1 MNAQLLN
8 ASVVVEYRDTFA
20 EAVIK
25 NLIVV
30 VIGLS
35 INYINIG
42 LMHTFCKHQIFY
54 TNPRYILF
62 FHLVLNDMIMVSL
75 TVVLF
80 VISYTIRK
88 INMCVC
94 ATFILLAVFV
104 TENTPLNLACMAAEC
119 YIAVCLPLQHANVC
133 TVNRILILIAL
144 IWTTSMISAL
154 PDLFVMLATEP
165 LDFFSSSVFC
175 LRNNV
180 FRNSLLSRKR
190 DITYIVYLVLG
201 WLVIFY
207 TYFKILYTA
216 KTASKDGKKARKT
229 ILLHGVQVLLC
240 MATYTRPLL
249 KEALLRWFPQ
259 NASDSLFACYIIMHL
274 LPRSISP
281 IIYGVRDKYFCKY
294 LMRYVSCRSIRHPD
308 H

>member
-1 MNAQLLN
+1 MNAQLPN
-8 ASVVVEYRDTFA
+8 ASVVVEYRDPFIK
-20 EAVIK
+20 AVIK
-25 NLIVV
+25 NVIVV
-30 VIGLS
+30 AIGLS

-62 FHLVLNDMIMVSL
+62 FHLVLNDMILVSL

-80 VISYTIRK
+80 VISYTLHE

-94 ATFILLAVFV
+94 ATFILLAVVV

-133 TVNRILILIAL
+133 TVNRTLIFIAL

-154 PDLFVMLATEP
+154 PDLFVTLATEP

-180 FRNSLLSRKR
+180 FRNPLLSRKR
-190 DITYIVYLVLG
+190 DITYILYLVLL

-216 KTASKDGKKARKT
+216 KMASKDGKKARKT
-229 ILLHGVQVLLC
+229 
-240 MATYTRPLL
+240 MYTRPLL

-259 NASDSLFACYIIMHL
+259 NASDSLFACYIIVHI